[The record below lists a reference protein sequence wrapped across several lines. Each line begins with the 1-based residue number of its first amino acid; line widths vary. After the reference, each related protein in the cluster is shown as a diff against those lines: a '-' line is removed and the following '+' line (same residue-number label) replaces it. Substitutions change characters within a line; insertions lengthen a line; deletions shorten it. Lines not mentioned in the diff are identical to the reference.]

1 MLGVRRTAVRSLD
14 AINGWIHSIGRRD
27 AELTAMAATF
37 TALVFRGR
45 RGFLLHVGDTRLYRL
60 RENSLEL
67 LTIDHTFRLPGYR
80 NVLTRAIGS
89 EASVKIDYSEI
100 SLSEYDRYLLCTD
113 GVHAC
118 LGDGRIRLLL
128 EQHSSPDESRVN
140 LSMRPSRSA
149 PETMRR
155 RSSLTL

>member
-1 MLGVRRTAVRSLD
+1 
-14 AINGWIHSIGRRD
+14 
-27 AELTAMAATF
+27 MASTF

-60 RENSLEL
+60 RENSLEV

-89 EASVKIDYSEI
+89 DANVKIDYSEL
-100 SLSEYDRYLLCTD
+100 SLSDVIAIFSAQMGFTPAWTMI
-113 GVHAC
+113 GSAC
-118 LGDGRIRLLL
+118 
-128 EQHSSPDESRVN
+128 SSNSSYHRKRRRVN
-140 LSMRPSRSA
+140 LSTRPLQSA

-155 RSSLTL
+155 RSSSMF

>member
-1 MLGVRRTAVRSLD
+1 
-14 AINGWIHSIGRRD
+14 
-27 AELTAMAATF
+27 MAATF